1 MSRHAQRSSRSP
13 LLRRLPMTLAAGTLA
28 LAAAVAPAVAND
40 TPDGGNQSDWSQQG
54 GNGDGG
60 DSSHQQGGNGGWD
73 QQAGGN
79 GDGGDGNDHGNNS
92 GGGNAGGGDGGHQAG
107 GNGNG
112 GNAGDHGNNS
122 GGGNAGGGDGGHQA
136 GGNGNGG
143 NAGDHGNN
151 SGGGN
156 AGGGD
161 GGHQAGGN
169 HGNRGEYKGVVTTD
183 SLALRTSPDRGSK
196 VIRYARKG
204 DVVSIYCKV
213 GGDDVQGNP
222 LWYLLTDG
230 TWAWGPARHID
241 NIGPA
246 PRWC

>member
-1 MSRHAQRSSRSP
+1 
-13 LLRRLPMTLAAGTLA
+13 MTLAAGTLA
-28 LAAAVAPAVAND
+28 LAAAVAPAVAVAND
-40 TPDGGNQSDWSQQG
+40 TPDSGGQSDWSQQG
-54 GNGDGG
+54 G
-60 DSSHQQGGNGGWD
+60 
-73 QQAGGN
+73 GN
-79 GDGGDGNDHGNNS
+79 GDGGGSPQQGGNDDWDQQSGGNGGNGGNGDWDQQSGGNGGNDHGNNS
-92 GGGNAGGGDGGHQAG
+92 GGGNAGGGDGGNH
-107 GNGNG
+107 
-112 GNAGDHGNNS
+112 
-122 GGGNAGGGDGGHQA
+122 
-136 GGNGNGG
+136 
-143 NAGDHGNN
+143 
-151 SGGGN
+151 
-156 AGGGD
+156 
-161 GGHQAGGN
+161 AGGN

-196 VIRYARKG
+196 VIRYAHKG